1 MSAWTL
7 CANISMLFAEA
18 PFLDRID
25 AAARAGFEG
34 VECWFPYEVPS
45 AVLRRRLSDAQIR
58 LVMINT
64 PPGEADRGEFG
75 LAALPGA
82 EARFGAGLDQAL
94 DYAAAAG
101 ADRVHVM
108 AGHPGSDVSPE
119 RARATYLENLTHAA
133 EAAADGSPTLVIEAI
148 NPISRP
154 GYFLASIDQAAGI
167 LRDLARP
174 RVRLLYDHF
183 HALMMGP
190 APDLAP
196 LADLIAHVQVASAP
210 ARAEPDQLASLLP
223 ALGAIGYAGW
233 ISGEYQPAA
242 GTAEGLA
249 WMAEARALMSP
260 RVCQG

>member
-1 MSAWTL
+1 MTHWGL
-7 CANISMLFAEA
+7 CANISLLFAEA

-25 AAARAGFEG
+25 AAARAGFEA

-64 PPGEADRGEFG
+64 PPGDAARGEFG

-82 EARFGAGLDQAL
+82 EARFRAGLDQAL
-94 DYAAAAG
+94 DYAAAVEAE
-101 ADRVHVM
+101 RVHVM
-108 AGHPGSDVSPE
+108 AGHPGPDVAPE
-119 RARATYLENLTHAA
+119 RARATYRQNLAQAA
-133 EAAADGSPTLVIEAI
+133 EAVADGPLTLVIEAI
-148 NPISRP
+148 NPVSRP
-154 GYFLASIDQAAGI
+154 GYFLASIDQAAGV
-167 LRDLARP
+167 LHDLARP

-190 APDLAP
+190 APDLGP

-210 ARAEPDQLASLLP
+210 ARAEPDHLASLLP
-223 ALGAIGYAGW
+223 ALDAIGYAGW

-242 GTAEGLA
+242 GTTAGLA
-249 WMAEARALMSP
+249 WMAEARALMTAT
-260 RVCQG
+260 R